1 MRIVH
6 NGQVIAEE
14 ATVAG
19 TFCGRLTGLIGRR
32 SLPHGS
38 ALMIPRCNQ
47 VHTFCMRFPID
58 VLFLNADNV
67 ILAVESLRSWKISK
81 RHPGASKVIELPAGT
96 ISESGL
102 APGNQ
107 LSLSDRPSGP

>member
-14 ATVAG
+14 ATVAR

-32 SLPHGS
+32 SLQSGS

-47 VHTFCMRFPID
+47 VHTFGMTFPID

-67 ILAVESLRSWKISK
+67 ILAAETLRPWKISK
-81 RHPGASKVIELPAGT
+81 RHPGASKVIELPAGV
-96 ISESGL
+96 IEESGITL
-102 APGNQ
+102 GDEI
-107 LSLSDRPSGP
+107 SLSD

>member
-14 ATVAG
+14 ATVAR
-19 TFCGRLTGLIGRR
+19 TFCRRLTGLIGRR

-47 VHTFCMRFPID
+47 VHTFGMRFPID
-58 VLFLNADNV
+58 VLLLNADNV
-67 ILAVESLRSWKISK
+67 ILAAESLRPWKISK
-81 RHPGASKVIELPAGT
+81 RHPGATKVIELPSGT
-96 ISESGL
+96 VSEYNLRVSD
-102 APGNQ
+102 Q
-107 LSLSDRPSGP
+107 LSFED

>member
-14 ATVAG
+14 ATVAR
-19 TFCGRLTGLIGRR
+19 TFCRRLTGLIGRR

-38 ALMIPRCNQ
+38 ALVIPRCNQ
-47 VHTFCMRFPID
+47 VHTFGMRFPID

-67 ILAVESLRSWKISK
+67 ILAAESLRPWKISK
-81 RHPGASKVIELPAGT
+81 RHPGARKAIELPAGV
-96 ISESGL
+96 IEESGL
-102 APGNQ
+102 ASGDQ
-107 LSLSDRPSGP
+107 LDLSD